1 MSVRGWFSFVML
13 LAGLVFSGCEH
24 PLTQASVEAMLN
36 RRFIAL
42 GFLYNSMNIKFSPG
56 TVLSYDEATVEEEAS
71 KSPKVADSLTLAN
84 IVDLTCT
91 MEGSIGEKMWPAG
104 QPYHNVVEINLASTS
119 VGVEGG
125 FADAS
130 ATMGIKTGSFSLF
143 TLTNAKT
150 QLIYGDQYEA
160 GKKKR
165 TKDCTDSIAEQ
176 VKLGLTPRYVSTLL
190 TGDLSFAVA
199 TKSNGKTTSEVA
211 KLLADKF
218 GVAATVMDDS
228 AGIVFIQ
235 LTAAPWTFK
244 FGNHY

>member
-91 MEGSIGEKMWPAG
+91 MEG
-104 QPYHNVVEINLASTS
+104 L
-119 VGVEGG
+119 
-125 FADAS
+125 
-130 ATMGIKTGSFSLF
+130 SL
-143 TLTNAKT
+143 
-150 QLIYGDQYEA
+150 IH
-160 GKKKR
+160 
-165 TKDCTDSIAEQ
+165 I
-176 VKLGLTPRYVSTLL
+176 
-190 TGDLSFAVA
+190 
-199 TKSNGKTTSEVA
+199 
-211 KLLADKF
+211 
-218 GVAATVMDDS
+218 
-228 AGIVFIQ
+228 
-235 LTAAPWTFK
+235 
-244 FGNHY
+244 